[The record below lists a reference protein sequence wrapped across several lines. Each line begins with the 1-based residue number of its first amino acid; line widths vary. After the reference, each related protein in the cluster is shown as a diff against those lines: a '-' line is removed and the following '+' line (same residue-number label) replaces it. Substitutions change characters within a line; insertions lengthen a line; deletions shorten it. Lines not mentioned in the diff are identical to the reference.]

1 MAMSD
6 TTTGNL
12 TGRVV
17 RCFADDIGAGDFIHA
32 WREFGKLSKE
42 AQEEY
47 VRKAQILGRF
57 EKLKKLENLKN
68 ATHETCGEEMQ
79 FESEEDMRIEV
90 CGSKG

>member
-1 MAMSD
+1 MSD

-57 EKLKKLENLKN
+57 EKDFIIS
-68 ATHETCGEEMQ
+68 TEEIRK
-79 FESEEDMRIEV
+79 SEECNARNMRRRDAV
-90 CGSKG
+90 RK